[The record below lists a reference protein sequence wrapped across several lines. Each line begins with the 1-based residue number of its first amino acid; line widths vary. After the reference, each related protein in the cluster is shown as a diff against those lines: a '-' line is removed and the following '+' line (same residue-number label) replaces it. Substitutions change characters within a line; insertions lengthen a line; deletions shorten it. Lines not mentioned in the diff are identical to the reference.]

1 MRLVTFQD
9 KAVLN
14 VLKDGIWYSTRDN
27 RLKCI
32 DYDYVDEEGHY
43 PIYTFA
49 STQLKHTLT
58 FGLSWFYASAC
69 HLTRFMQFDLEQRVM
84 LELEIP
90 EDFILSMKQNSC
102 WFEQRCSDDD
112 PDREIVRRGYKH
124 ERYWAKRDLS
134 QGKVF
139 TCDFLQHA
147 RKEGLEHELEAL
159 IPCIKKEHIAAI
171 RSFTYEY
178 AENDDEIIKCKT
190 IYSNASLTPLWNG
203 TVYSSGD
210 GYPRFNPVEDADI
223 LREIAEFKAKG
234 LYPCESLLA
243 IRKYGAKSV
252 QDYWTI
258 SECMSCCCE
267 ETAKQIKKVIA
278 VAQIAKDDYNTMTI
292 GEAVSRAMAKI
303 NKAKVHF
310 CTAK

>member
-14 VLKDGIWYSTRDN
+14 VLKDAVWYSERDN
-27 RLKCI
+27 RMKCI
-32 DYDYVDEEGHY
+32 DYDYVDEEEHY

-69 HLTRFMQFDLEQRVM
+69 HLARHMQFNLERRVM
-84 LELEIP
+84 LELEVP
-90 EDFILSMKQNSC
+90 EDFILNVKPVNK

-112 PDREIVRRGYKH
+112 PDRETMRTNYQY
-124 ERYWAKRDLS
+124 ERYWVKRDLS
-134 QGKVF
+134 KGGFF
-139 TCDFLQHA
+139 TCDFLKHV
-147 RKEGLEHELEAL
+147 RKEGIEQELEAL

-178 AENDDEIIKCKT
+178 VENDDDIIKCKT
-190 IYSNASLTPLWNG
+190 IYSNESLTPLWSG

-210 GYPRFNPVEDADI
+210 GYPRFDPVEDADI
-223 LREIAEFKAKG
+223 LKEIAEIKARG
-234 LYPCESLLA
+234 NYPCESLLA
-243 IRKYGAKSV
+243 IQKYGAKSV

-258 SECMSCCCE
+258 SECLSCCCG
-267 ETAKQIKKVIA
+267 ETAKQIRKVID

-292 GEAVSRAMAKI
+292 KEAVDRARAKI
-303 NKAKVHF
+303 NKAP
-310 CTAK
+310 AKMIL

>member
-9 KAVLN
+9 KSVLN
-14 VLKDGIWYSTRDN
+14 ALEDGIWYSTRDN
-27 RLKCI
+27 RMKCI
-32 DYDYVDEEGHY
+32 DYDYMDEEGHY

-69 HLTRFMQFDLEQRVM
+69 HLARFMQFDLEQRVM
-84 LELEIP
+84 LELEVS
-90 EDFILSMKQNSC
+90 EDFILSMKQHSC
-102 WFEQRCSDDD
+102 FFEQRCSDDD
-112 PDREIVRRGYKH
+112 PDRETTRTNYKH
-124 ERYWAKRDLS
+124 EHYWVKRDLS
-134 QGKVF
+134 KGEVF

-210 GYPRFNPVEDADI
+210 GYPRFNPVEDS
-223 LREIAEFKAKG
+223 G
-234 LYPCESLLA
+234 
-243 IRKYGAKSV
+243 G
-252 QDYWTI
+252 
-258 SECMSCCCE
+258 
-267 ETAKQIKKVIA
+267 
-278 VAQIAKDDYNTMTI
+278 
-292 GEAVSRAMAKI
+292 
-303 NKAKVHF
+303 
-310 CTAK
+310 